1 MTAAS
6 AGGAEPESITFVRA
20 ECSLAKFA
28 TVIDGVV
35 TRTDEPP
42 WPTIVNFESV
52 TVGGP
57 EDLLDALSSAAVEKP
72 APCVVRAEPLSDVG
86 ASRDL

>member
-1 MTAAS
+1 MTAL
-6 AGGAEPESITFVRA
+6 TFVRA
-20 ECSLAKFA
+20 GCPLAKFM

-52 TVGGP
+52 TVGDP
-57 EDLLDALSSAAVEKP
+57 EDLLDALSSAAAEKP
-72 APCVVRAEPLSDVG
+72 APCVVRAEPLGRG
-86 ASRDL
+86 APRDL